1 MTGVGRQCGQ
11 NLLSDPMSCLLSNRL
26 HTLLAALVLLAL
38 AACSELRRSEP
49 GRTASEQLL
58 FSSAVDRVCDRL
70 AIQLPE
76 NSKVFVD
83 ASYVE
88 GSGSKYLVA
97 SLRDRILQHGGRLV
111 AARDEADV
119 VFEPRVGALS
129 VDRKKTLVGIPS
141 IPIPIPL
148 AGDLN
153 LPELA
158 LYKRDRQQ
166 GVVKLAL
173 TSYDAETGALRSSQ
187 GPLYGFSQRT
197 DWVAL
202 LIMSWEEN
210 DLMPEPAN
218 DDWVGQG
225 TFDGTVPDWATGP

>member
-1 MTGVGRQCGQ
+1 MSRSPVYR
-11 NLLSDPMSCLLSNRL
+11 LLLLA
-26 HTLLAALVLLAL
+26 TLLLLPG
-38 AACSELRRSEP
+38 ACSELRSSEP
-49 GRTASEQLL
+49 GRTATEQLI
-58 FSSAVDRVCDRL
+58 FSTAVDRVCDKL

-76 NSKVFVD
+76 NSRVFVD

-111 AARDEADV
+111 AAREEADV
-119 VFEPRVGALS
+119 VFEPRIGALS
-129 VDRKKTLVGIPS
+129 IDRKNTLVGIPS
-141 IPIPIPL
+141 IPVPIPL

-187 GPLYGFSQRT
+187 GPLYGFSQKT

-202 LIMSWEEN
+202 LIVSWEDN

-218 DDWVGQG
+218 DEWVGQG
-225 TFDGTVPDWATGP
+225 TFEGKVPDWEMGP

>member
-1 MTGVGRQCGQ
+1 MYR
-11 NLLSDPMSCLLSNRL
+11 LL
-26 HTLLAALVLLAL
+26 LLAALLLL
-38 AACSELRRSEP
+38 PGACSELRSSEP
-49 GRTASEQLL
+49 GRTATEELI
-58 FSSAVDRVCDRL
+58 FSTAVDRVCDKL

-76 NSKVFVD
+76 NSRVFVD

-119 VFEPRVGALS
+119 VFEPRIGALS
-129 VDRKKTLVGIPS
+129 IDRKNTLVGIPS

-202 LIMSWEEN
+202 LVVSWEDN

-225 TFDGTVPDWATGP
+225 TFEGRVPDWEPGP